1 MGLSASQAR
10 LLTIT
15 SRKADCEYQSMRL
28 SHQKIALSREMND
41 ISNEY
46 QNSLNQT
53 QLYYDFYGKGDMSN
67 PLNYNLL
74 MTPSALNDYLPTLI
88 TNQQGRVVVDPSIA
102 AASKAAGIPHE
113 GLNGL
118 PSEEMRNNFIE
129 GLFTAGV
136 ISKKTR
142 DSILSTTYNHA
153 AGL

>member
-15 SRKADCEYQSMRL
+15 SRKSDCEYQSMRL
-28 SHQKIALSREMND
+28 SHQKIALSREMNE

-53 QLYYDFYGKGDMSN
+53 ILYYDFYGKGDTSN

-88 TNQQGRVVVDPSIA
+88 TNQQGRVVVDSAIA
-102 AASKAAGIPHE
+102 TAAKAAGIPQE

-118 PSEEMRNNFIE
+118 PSEDMRNAFIE
-129 GLFTAGV
+129 GLF
-136 ISKKTR
+136 
-142 DSILSTTYNHA
+142 
-153 AGL
+153 